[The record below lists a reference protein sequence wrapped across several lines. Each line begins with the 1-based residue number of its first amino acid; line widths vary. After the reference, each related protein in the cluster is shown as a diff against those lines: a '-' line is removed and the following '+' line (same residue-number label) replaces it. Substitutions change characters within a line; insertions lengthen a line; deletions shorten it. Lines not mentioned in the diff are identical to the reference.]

1 MHFQFLVE
9 DYSGAVLV
17 EKIMQKLLEEAE
29 FTFEIKSF
37 KGIGGFKGTGSVKDI
52 KTNKLLTD
60 LPQYLRA
67 FDNSLRGIEA
77 CVIVVL
83 DNDTRDTQLFE
94 KELEAQAQRAMISID
109 HVFCIAVEEMEAWL
123 LGDEKALL
131 EAYPFAR
138 ESKYK
143 EYVQDSICG
152 TWELLADIV
161 FKGGLKRLKKEC
173 PTYREIGRYKAEWAE
188 QIGTHIDLSNNKS
201 PSFRYFI
208 SALRARI
215 DNIA

>member
-17 EKIMQKLLEEAE
+17 DKVMQILLKEAE
-29 FTFEIKSF
+29 FTFDIKSF
-37 KGIGGFKGTGSVKDI
+37 KGIGGFKISGPIKDI

-67 FDNSLRGIEA
+67 FDNSLKDIKA
-77 CVIVVL
+77 CIIVVL
-83 DNDTRDTQLFE
+83 DNDTRDTRLFE
-94 KELEAQAQRAMISID
+94 QELEKQAQRAMISID

-123 LGDEKALL
+123 LGDEKALIS
-131 EAYPFAR
+131 AYPFAR

-161 FKGGLKRLKKEC
+161 FKGGLKKFKKEC
-173 PTYREIGRYKAEWAE
+173 PTYREVGRYKAEWAE
-188 QIGTHIDLSNNKS
+188 QIGAHLDLNNNKS
-201 PSFRYFI
+201 PSFQNFL
-208 SALRARI
+208 SALRTRLEVA
-215 DNIA
+215 

>member
-17 EKIMQKLLEEAE
+17 DKVMQKLLEEAE
-29 FTFEIKSF
+29 FTFDIKSF
-37 KGIGGFKGTGSVKDI
+37 KGIGGFKGSGSVKDI

-67 FDNSLRGIEA
+67 FDNSLKDIEA
-77 CVIVVL
+77 CIIVVL
-83 DNDTRDTQLFE
+83 DNDTRDTRLFE
-94 KELEAQAQRAMISID
+94 QELEEQAQRAMISID
-109 HVFCIAVEEMEAWL
+109 YVFCIAVEEMEAWL
-123 LGDEKALL
+123 LGDEEALL
-131 EAYPFAR
+131 SAYPFAR

-152 TWELLADIV
+152 TWELLADVV
-161 FKGGLKRLKKEC
+161 FKGGLKKFRKEC

-188 QIGTHIDLSNNKS
+188 QIGVHLDLNNNKS
-201 PSFRYFI
+201 PSFQYFL
-208 SALRARI
+208 SALRARLEV
-215 DNIA
+215 A

>member
-17 EKIMQKLLEEAE
+17 DKVMLKLSEEAE
-29 FTFEIKSF
+29 FTFDTKSF
-37 KGIGGFKGTGSVKDI
+37 KGIGGFKERGSVKDI

-83 DNDTRDTQLFE
+83 DNDTRDTRLFE
-94 KELEAQAQRAMISID
+94 NELEMQAQRTMISID
-109 HVFCIAVEEMEAWL
+109 HVFCVAVEEMEAWL
-123 LGDEKALL
+123 LGDEKALFL
-131 EAYPFAR
+131 AYPLAR
-138 ESKYK
+138 DSKYK

-152 TWELLADIV
+152 TWEILADVV
-161 FKGGLKRLKKEC
+161 FKGGLKKFKKEC
-173 PTYREIGRYKAEWAE
+173 PTYREVGRYKAEWAE
-188 QIGTHIDLSNNKS
+188 QIGAHLDLNNNKS
-201 PSFRYFI
+201 PSFQFFI
-208 SALRARI
+208 SALRARVEV
-215 DNIA
+215 A